1 MKKSKV
7 SLENFSKDLND
18 VLNLMSKVESLDFGK
33 KIPKK
38 ITKEIKKTDKILKK
52 KYKNLDTEK

>member
-52 KYKNLDTEK
+52 KI

>member
-1 MKKSKV
+1 
-7 SLENFSKDLND
+7 
-18 VLNLMSKVESLDFGK
+18 MSKVESLDFGK

-38 ITKEIKKTDKILKK
+38 ITKEIKKKDKILKK